1 MTCSCSDS
9 AKLWIAAILAIVVI
23 GALTACAYS
32 SEQNAL
38 KEATILGM
46 KSTASVM
53 ATQIH
58 PSEFANIS
66 PGDEMNTQY
75 AAAANHLRTMR
86 SMDDNIMNAYI
97 LKVYPNRTTVFIVDD
112 LYPVDPQGSAKIGE
126 VSTAPDTMAIFGA
139 LSGPTATEQPYT
151 TKYGSFM
158 SAYAPIDDSPKDSTG
173 NTVAVLAID
182 VSARDFLKYTAQG
195 WLILLLGAVSMI
207 IAVGAI
213 FWFGRKA
220 GQKPE

>member
-1 MTCSCSDS
+1 MTCSTSPS
-9 AKLWIAAILAIVVI
+9 TKLWIAAILAIIVI
-23 GALTACAYS
+23 GALTACAYT

-38 KEATILGM
+38 RGAAIMGM

-53 ATQIH
+53 ATQIS
-58 PSEFANIS
+58 PGEFANLK
-66 PGDEMNTQY
+66 PGDEMNPQY
-75 AAAANHLRTMR
+75 AAVVHHLRNMR

-97 LKVYPNRTTVFIVDD
+97 LKVYPNKTATFIVDD

-126 VSTAPDTMAIFGA
+126 VSTAPDTMEIFGA
-139 LSGPTATEQPYT
+139 LSGPTASQQPYT

-158 SAYAPIDDSPKDSTG
+158 SAYAPIDDSLTDSSG

-182 VSARDFLKYTAQG
+182 MSARDFMKFTAQG

-213 FWFGRKA
+213 FWFGRKTE
-220 GQKPE
+220 KSE